1 MSLWFA
7 RTVRL
12 AICCKWLPLSIF
24 CYADSSMS
32 MASTRCAEF
41 FESIFAFNLKIYGL
55 SVLCVCVVFGL
66 FDKQKLSFHIKKK
79 KYSKIILMVFIQM
92 QWHVCILVW
101 ISRWLVH
108 CSLNQNVRIVKL
120 NLDFDFYA
128 KYIWFFFL
136 ALLNW
141 FPEFIN
147 KINMKYMRKHMWL

>member
-55 SVLCVCVVFGL
+55 SVFVCVVFGL

-79 KYSKIILMVFIQM
+79 EIFENHLDG
-92 QWHVCILVW
+92 
-101 ISRWLVH
+101 VH
-108 CSLNQNVRIVKL
+108 SNAMACLHFSLNIKMTSPLFFKSKCPNSQVKFRL
-120 NLDFDFYA
+120 
-128 KYIWFFFL
+128 WFLCKIHMVFFL